1 MFHPPK
7 KPKNIS
13 AWLIFSGPFCMGIFV
28 FLQFD
33 DYYRGS
39 RQLLLWLLQSLL
51 GQNIHRF
58 SSNGWKEDKRAEQQR
73 NNDQTNMRRRD
84 ITTSS
89 RCFHIAKL
97 FLLRGKSCNFLVFFY
112 VLLLLNS
119 RLTSRT
125 AETICWPQKY
135 LYPNGRRL
143 PKQNLVI

>member
-1 MFHPPK
+1 
-7 KPKNIS
+7 
-13 AWLIFSGPFCMGIFV
+13 
-28 FLQFD
+28 
-33 DYYRGS
+33 
-39 RQLLLWLLQSLL
+39 
-51 GQNIHRF
+51 
-58 SSNGWKEDKRAEQQR
+58 
-73 NNDQTNMRRRD
+73 MRRRD

-143 PKQNLVI
+143 PKEILVI